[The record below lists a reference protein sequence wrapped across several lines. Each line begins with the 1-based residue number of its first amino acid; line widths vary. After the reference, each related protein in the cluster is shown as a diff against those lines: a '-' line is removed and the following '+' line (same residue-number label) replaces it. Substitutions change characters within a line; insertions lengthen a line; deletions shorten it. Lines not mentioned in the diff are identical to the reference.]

1 MEPRPPEPPPDP
13 KEPHPTP
20 AGPEPTPDEPTP
32 EDTRPGT
39 PAPASAAWGSG
50 EPAAGPAAAVGPMP
64 PPPGGGIDVPAPPA
78 ERPRRGRWLALAIVF
93 AIVAAGGGAAAA
105 FLATRGS
112 DAKVLTL
119 IPSSSDVVVTAELD
133 PAASQKLNLFRL
145 AHAFPALADDQK
157 LGSQVDDAL
166 DQALEGVGLDHSDL
180 QGWLGG
186 EVAVSVDFN
195 PDHPDGAAV
204 VVLVASTDDGK
215 ATDTMHTALAHDGAV
230 SEQDYRGVTIQ
241 DGQQAAF
248 AVVDHVVAISDDPA
262 TIRRTIDT
270 AQGQI
275 PDLAEDATYLET
287 VRSLPKSRLGTLYVN
302 PADFVNALGALPLGG
317 TSGAGGLGTLEAM
330 RSIGVS
336 LAAEPDGFSIDSTLL
351 LDPSKLDQ
359 TTRDQLDAPVH
370 PNAALAYV
378 PSHAFAVASQENAD
392 DTLRQAVDQALATGQ
407 GEKLRSKLGLD
418 DAIDALT
425 GDSVLEIGPGTAVVP
440 VGGALVLGVK
450 DAAPVRHTLDGL
462 ANLALRETS
471 SPLGTASVRQNAI
484 PGFSPPRPAWK
495 TTTYHGVSIR
505 YLQDPSIADAGFLP
519 AYAVMDGAAVIAS
532 NPAEI
537 RLIVDTKASGED
549 ITSSDTYTRALARVP
564 SGSSSFYVDVAGI
577 VADVGA
583 FLPPDVKANV
593 EPVRTIVAGSEDSST
608 RTTARVFIEI
618 RPS

>member
-1 MEPRPPEPPPDP
+1 MEPRPPEPPEPNDP
-13 KEPHPTP
+13 QPTP
-20 AGPEPTPDEPTP
+20 AGPDPVEPTPADATP
-32 EDTRPGT
+32 G
-39 PAPASAAWGSG
+39 ASASAWG
-50 EPAAGPAAAVGPMP
+50 PAGSMP
-64 PPPGGGIDVPAPPA
+64 PPPGGGIETQAPPA

-93 AIVAAGGGAAAA
+93 ALVVAGGGGAAA
-105 FLATRGS
+105 FLAMRGS
-112 DAKVLTL
+112 DAKVLSL
-119 IPSSSDVVVTAELD
+119 VPASADVVVTAELD

-166 DQALEGVGLDHSDL
+166 DQALEGVGLDHTDL
-180 QGWLGG
+180 QGWLGS

-195 PDHPDGAAV
+195 PDHPDAAATA
-204 VVLVASTDDGK
+204 VLVASTDDGK
-215 ATDTMHTALAHDGAV
+215 ATDTMHTALAHDGTV

-287 VRSLPKSRLGTLYVN
+287 VRSLPKSRLGSIYVN

-317 TSGAGGLGTLEAM
+317 TSGPGLGTLRAM

-336 LAAEPDGFSIDSTLL
+336 LAAEPDGFAIDSTLL

-359 TTRDQLDAPVH
+359 ATRDQLDAPVQ
-370 PNAALAYV
+370 PNAALSFV
-378 PSHAFAVASQENAD
+378 PSHAFLVASQENTD
-392 DTLRQAVDQALATGQ
+392 DVLRQAAEQGLSTGP
-407 GEKLRSKLGLD
+407 GESIRSKLGID
-418 DAIDALT
+418 RAINALT
-425 GDSVLEIGPGTAVVP
+425 GDSVLEIGPGTAAVP
-440 VGGALVLGVK
+440 IGGALVLGVK
-450 DAAPVRHTLDGL
+450 DPAPVQHTLDAL
-462 ANLALRETS
+462 ANLALKEATS
-471 SPLGTASVRQNAI
+471 SVGVAPRRSLLI
-484 PGFSPPRPAWK
+484 PGLSPPRPSWK

-505 YLQDPSIADAGFLP
+505 YLQDPSIAGAGFLP

-537 RLIVDTKASGED
+537 RSIIDAKASGED
-549 ITSSDTYTRALARVP
+549 ITGSDTYARALARVP
-564 SGSSSFYVDVAGI
+564 AGASSFYVDVAGI
-577 VADVGA
+577 VSDLGA

-593 EPVRTIVAGSEDSST
+593 EPVKTIVAGSEDSST